1 MAESGHLHSMVSDY
15 MDRGLGILMSRRTE
29 KRPLPRRPKPIA
41 GGGRTVYRASSR
53 RFDAGRLVTSARET
67 VRFKLPLLARVGP
80 WFAERLHRLGGARQ
94 RPAFRVLAVAFWA
107 ITTVRLISI
116 HSGGQLHV
124 SFATAW
130 AIPAAGFVLGVLCWG
145 LPWLRVPVDHLLA
158 AIVVGIALPLLYL
171 SFVGTSQ
178 GGALLPVYI
187 AAAVFTAALLPLR
200 IAMAI
205 ALLGAIAASVPL
217 LFGWSAVY
225 DRSLLVLVSVIGLM
239 TYTQARMLGNI
250 GRKQREAE
258 DRSRQ
263 IEESFMA
270 TLGALA
276 ASGFGNDRPM
286 EAHSRGTAALA
297 VAVAQQLGLKGNSLR
312 QLELAALLHDVGKA
326 AIPSQLLNKPGPLT
340 AEELAMVHEHPV
352 IAERILSRVPALR
365 SISPIIRAQYERW
378 NGSGYPD
385 GLAGEKIPLGG
396 RIIHACAAFHAMA
409 SGRSYRPAIRLDQII
424 NELRR
429 QAGSQFDPRV
439 VEAVIAVV
447 EQGEIDL
454 ANIRLE
460 SQPASSPS
468 TPSRQWQKQLE
479 TIDQLGVRLGRESG
493 VEQICRLTAEV
504 AASLLP
510 HDQARVYLVAD
521 DKRHL
526 VPSYVSPPDRQDSSR
541 TALEHRILLPGEG
554 IAGQVF
560 QNRHGILL
568 GDADPGLAGFEAPA
582 MSVSAVAVPV
592 MLHDDIV
599 GVIEVVKLGSNQY
612 SRSHLRV
619 LKIVANQMSLS
630 VANARLIDRM
640 VA

>member
-1 MAESGHLHSMVSDY
+1 
-15 MDRGLGILMSRRTE
+15 MSRRTE

-41 GGGRTVYRASSR
+41 GEGRTVYRASSQ
-53 RFDAGRLVTSARET
+53 RFDAGRLITSARET

-80 WFAERLHRLGGARQ
+80 WFAERVHRLGDARQ

-124 SFATAW
+124 SFASAW
-130 AIPAAGFVLGVLCWG
+130 AIPAAGFVIGVLCWG

-217 LFGWSAVY
+217 LLGWSAVY

-297 VAVAQQLGLKGNSLR
+297 VAVAQQLGLKGNPLR

-326 AIPSQLLNKPGPLT
+326 GIPSQLLNKPGPLT
-340 AEELAMVHEHPV
+340 TEELARVHEHPV

-460 SQPASSPS
+460 SQPSRSPS
-468 TPSRQWQKQLE
+468 SPSRQWQKQLE

-521 DKRHL
+521 DKRRL

-592 MLHDDIV
+592 MLIDDIV

>member
-1 MAESGHLHSMVSDY
+1 MVSDY
-15 MDRGLGILMSRRTE
+15 TDGGLGILMSRRTE

-41 GGGRTVYRASSR
+41 GEGRTVYRASSQ
-53 RFDAGRLVTSARET
+53 RFDAGRLITSAREM
-67 VRFKLPLLARVGP
+67 VRFKLPLLARVRP

-124 SFATAW
+124 SFASAW
-130 AIPAAGFVLGVLCWG
+130 AIPAAGFVIGVLCWG
-145 LPWLRVPVDHLLA
+145 LPWLRVPVDHILA

-217 LFGWSAVY
+217 LLGWSAVY

-297 VAVAQQLGLKGNSLR
+297 VAVAQQLGLKGNPLR

-326 AIPSQLLNKPGPLT
+326 GILTQLLNKPGPLT
-340 AEELAMVHEHPV
+340 AEELARVHEHPV

-460 SQPASSPS
+460 SQPSPSHSSPS
-468 TPSRQWQKQLE
+468 HQWRKQLE

-521 DKRHL
+521 DKRRL

>member
-1 MAESGHLHSMVSDY
+1 
-15 MDRGLGILMSRRTE
+15 MSRRTE

-41 GGGRTVYRASSR
+41 GEGRTVYRASSQ
-53 RFDAGRLVTSARET
+53 RFDAGRLITSARET

-80 WFAERLHRLGGARQ
+80 WFAERVHRLGDARQ

-124 SFATAW
+124 SFASAW
-130 AIPAAGFVLGVLCWG
+130 AIPAAGFVIGVLCWG
-145 LPWLRVPVDHLLA
+145 LPWLRVPVDHILA

-171 SFVGTSQ
+171 SFIGTSQ

-217 LFGWSAVY
+217 LLGWSAVY

-297 VAVAQQLGLKGNSLR
+297 VAVAQQLGLKGNPLR

-326 AIPSQLLNKPGPLT
+326 GIPSQLLNKPGPLT
-340 AEELAMVHEHPV
+340 TEELARVHEHPV

-460 SQPASSPS
+460 SQPSPS
-468 TPSRQWQKQLE
+468 HSSSSHQWQKQLE

-521 DKRHL
+521 DKRRL

>member
-1 MAESGHLHSMVSDY
+1 
-15 MDRGLGILMSRRTE
+15 MSRRKE
-29 KRPLPRRPKPIA
+29 KRPLPRRSPPGA
-41 GGGRTVYRASSR
+41 RTGRVVYRATSPRFDGR
-53 RFDAGRLVTSARET
+53 RFLTSARET
-67 VRFKLPLLARVGP
+67 MRFKLPLLASVGP
-80 WFAERLHRLGGARQ
+80 WFVERARRLGGARQ
-94 RPAFRVLAVAFWA
+94 RPAFRVLGVAFWA

-124 SFATAW
+124 SFVSAW
-130 AIPAAGFVLGVLCWG
+130 AIPAAGFVLGVVCWG

-158 AIVVGIALPLLYL
+158 GIVIGIALPLLYL
-171 SFVGTSQ
+171 SFAGNLQ
-178 GGALLPVYI
+178 GGDLLPVYV

-200 IAMAI
+200 IAMAVGV
-205 ALLGAIAASVPL
+205 LGTIAAAVPL
-217 LFGWSAVY
+217 LAGWSGVY
-225 DRSLLVLVSVIGLM
+225 DRSLLVLVSVIGLL
-239 TYTQARMLGNI
+239 TYTQARMLGNL
-250 GRKQREAE
+250 GRRQREAE
-258 DRSRQ
+258 SRSRQ

-276 ASGFGNDRPM
+276 ASGFGNDRPI
-286 EAHSRGTAALA
+286 EAHARGTASLA
-297 VAVAQQLGLKGNSLR
+297 VAVAHQLGLKGTALR

-326 AIPSQLLNKPGPLT
+326 GLPSQLLNKPGPLT
-340 AEELAMVHEHPV
+340 SEELAMVHEHPV
-352 IAERILSRVPALR
+352 IAERILSRVPALQ
-365 SISPIIRAQYERW
+365 SICPIIRAQYERW

-396 RIIHACAAFHAMA
+396 RIIHACAAFHAMV
-409 SGRSYRPAIRLDQII
+409 SERPYRPAIRLDQVI

-429 QAGSQFDPRV
+429 QSGSQFDPRV
-439 VEAVIAVV
+439 VEALIAVL

-460 SQPASSPS
+460 PEPAAS
-468 TPSRQWQKQLE
+468 TPSRQGLKQLE
-479 TIDQLGVRLGRESG
+479 TIDQVGVRLGRETG
-493 VEQICRLTAEV
+493 VQQICRLTAEV
-504 AASLLP
+504 ASSLLP

-521 DKRHL
+521 DKRRL

-560 QNRHGILL
+560 QSRRAILV

-592 MLHDDIV
+592 ILNDDIV
-599 GVIEVVKLGSNQY
+599 GVIEVVKLGMNQY

-619 LKIVANQMSLS
+619 LKILANQMALS

>member
-1 MAESGHLHSMVSDY
+1 MVEPRHLHSMVIDY
-15 MDRGLGILMSRRTE
+15 TDRELGILMSRRAE
-29 KRPLPRRPKPIA
+29 KRPLPKRPRA
-41 GGGRTVYRASSR
+41 AQGSRVVYRASSR
-53 RFDAGRLVTSARET
+53 RFDAARLATSARET
-67 VRFKLPLLARVGP
+67 VRFKLPLLGAVGP
-80 WFAERLHRLGGARQ
+80 WVTERVLRLSGARQ

-107 ITTVRLISI
+107 ITTIRLISV

-124 SFATAW
+124 SFVSAW

-158 AIVVGIALPLLYL
+158 AMVVGIALPLLYL
-171 SFVGTSQ
+171 SFAGNMQ
-178 GGALLPVYI
+178 GDDLLLVYL

-200 IAMAI
+200 IAMAVS
-205 ALLGAIAASVPL
+205 LLGAIAAAVPL
-217 LFGWSAVY
+217 LLGWSAVY
-225 DRSLLVLVSVIGLM
+225 DRALLVLVSVVGLL

-276 ASGFGNDRPM
+276 SSGFGNDRPI
-286 EAHSRGTAALA
+286 EAHARGTASLA
-297 VAVAQQLGLKGNSLR
+297 VAVAQQLGLKGTPLR
-312 QLELAALLHDVGKA
+312 ELELAALLHDVGKA
-326 AIPSQLLNKPGPLT
+326 GLPSELLNKPGPLT
-340 AEELAMVHEHPV
+340 TEELARVHEHPV
-352 IAERILSRVPALR
+352 IAERILSRVPSLR

-385 GLAGEKIPLGG
+385 GLAGERIPLGG

-409 SGRSYRPAIRLDQII
+409 SGRAYRPAIRLDQII
-424 NELRR
+424 DELRR

-454 ANIRLE
+454 ASIRRE
-460 SQPASSPS
+460 SETPPPASNL
-468 TPSRQWQKQLE
+468 SRPWHKQLE
-479 TIDQLGVRLGRESG
+479 TIDQLGVRLGRETG
-493 VEQICRLTAEV
+493 VQQICRLTAEV

-521 DKRHL
+521 DKRRL
-526 VPSYVSPPDRQDSSR
+526 VPSYVSPPDRQESSR

-560 QNRHGILL
+560 QSRRGILV

-592 MLHDDIV
+592 LLHDDIV

-619 LKIVANQMSLS
+619 LKILANQMALS